1 LRIAVVDRDRRAQES
16 IRRIVAARGDDVI
29 AFATP
34 SDALAGIT
42 GDPKIDVL
50 IASSDGEPLSGVAL
64 CRKARRRANAQR
76 PIYLLVMSPP
86 GDRKTKIEALDC
98 GADDVIEKPPAAD
111 ELLARLR
118 IAERSGALQR
128 SATTD
133 YLSGVRNRGAFFGE
147 AVEACREAGV
157 TGPVAII
164 LLDIDRLKEINDRH
178 GHFVGDA
185 AIRAVAGAA
194 QVEGAIVGRLGG
206 DEFCILLRGY
216 GLVEASDFA
225 ADVQRRLAKLRLE
238 TGQGT
243 REVTCSL
250 GIAQFQPG
258 DTIDDLMKRADLTL
272 YRAKEEGGN
281 RIATVPFEFSTSQNA
296 GLRIT
301 RARSLPRPSPEVKD
315 RRDGSATSQELLA
328 RICAVVDL
336 LIASGQNE
344 EHATHIMAQKM
355 LTAGVA
361 APRNS
366 EGGNWWQAIHA
377 WRAAA
382 RNEVATTDALRE
394 YQNVVSA
401 IESIPPLERVK
412 CALEN
417 ELWNRRR
424 LNLRSVGKGL
434 SGIGALLKSHV
445 PS

>member
-118 IAERSGALQR
+118 IAERSVALQR

-225 ADVQRRLAKLRLE
+225 ADVRLAKLRLE

-258 DTIDDLMKRADLTL
+258 DTVDDLMKRADLTL

-344 EHATHIMAQKM
+344 EHATHIVAQKM

>member
-1 LRIAVVDRDRRAQES
+1 MLSLRIAVVDQDRRAQES
-16 IRRIVAARGDDVI
+16 IRRIVAARGDDVL

-34 SDALAGIT
+34 SDALAGIN
-42 GDPKIDVL
+42 GNPKIDVL
-50 IASSDGEPLSGVAL
+50 ITSSGGEPLSGVAL

-76 PIYLLVMSPP
+76 PIYLLVMSPA
-86 GDRKTKIEALDC
+86 GDRKAKIEALDC
-98 GADDVIEKPPAAD
+98 GADDVIEKPPDDD
-111 ELLARLR
+111 ELLAKLR
-118 IAERSGALQR
+118 IAERSVALQR

-147 AVEACREAGV
+147 ASEACREAGV
-157 TGPVAII
+157 AGPLAVI
-164 LLDIDRLKEINDRH
+164 LMDVDRLKEINDRH

-185 AIRAVAGAA
+185 AIRAVADAA
-194 QVEGAIVGRLGG
+194 QVDGAIVGRLGG
-206 DEFCILLRGY
+206 DEFSILLRGH
-216 GLVEASDFA
+216 GLAEAADFA
-225 ADVQRRLAKLRLE
+225 AGVQQRLAKVKLE

-281 RIATVPFEFSTSQNA
+281 RIATTPFEFSMRQNA
-296 GLRIT
+296 GLRVT
-301 RARSLPRPSPEVKD
+301 RARLPRPSPEIKD
-315 RRDGSATSQELLA
+315 RRDGLATSQELLA

-336 LIASGQNE
+336 LIASGQSE

-361 APRNS
+361 APRNG

-401 IESIPPLERVK
+401 IELVPPQERVK
-412 CALEN
+412 CVLES

-424 LNLRSVGKGL
+424 LNLRSVERGGE
-434 SGIGALLKSHV
+434 
-445 PS
+445 